1 MPHTRALSNYLQQ
14 RYVSISNAGLQIRSK
29 GEETLQFFPYVWAP
43 TVQTPCPLK
52 WTPLSKHEVTYPHI
66 RCHQL
71 QEEENT
77 ALPLNYLLANLDSCA
92 STIALLI
99 INKNNGY
106 NIEASFPPES
116 EMSPF
121 PILIVTAETGKA
133 LSSLLDAGEVEARIE
148 LPAALSV
155 GSEPVAAE
163 VEESFV
169 EIGMFGFSFTPSMYL

>member
-1 MPHTRALSNYLQQ
+1 M
-14 RYVSISNAGLQIRSK
+14 
-29 GEETLQFFPYVWAP
+29 
-43 TVQTPCPLK
+43 
-52 WTPLSKHEVTYPHI
+52 
-66 RCHQL
+66 

-99 INKNNGY
+99 INNKNGY